1 MDQPC
6 KVGMLD
12 EQLREQCYECLDEYG
27 MNCECDFNHTVA
39 SQARF
44 WLDETSVV
52 KCVVEEHIQI
62 DDQQVSKPQSLQYFC
77 LQDKN
82 PTRLAVRV
90 PGQHYTHTV
99 QLVGDSHQCWFVLDS
114 TDSQE
119 SLDSLT
125 DKAFAALDAIAGL
138 GLAAKLAVLAN
149 SFSSQAKKA
158 KRAKPGSRKATSLAD
173 SMRSQLVLQLAKLKH
188 ACQTMIMSKLTSSAK
203 RMVQLG
209 QLSAFDSKL
218 AQSIS
223 TGLAG
228 LLVDFAVYKQPML
241 HQILAEQ
248 KECCHVSKK

>member
-27 MNCECDFNHTVA
+27 IECECDFTRRVA

-77 LQDKN
+77 WQDKN
-82 PTRLAVRV
+82 PTRLAFRV
-90 PGQHYTHTV
+90 PGQQHHV
-99 QLVGDSHQCWFVLDS
+99 VELVGDSHQCWFVLDS

-125 DKAFAALDAIAGL
+125 EKAFAALDAIAGL

-149 SFSSQAKKA
+149 SVSSQAKQA
-158 KRAKPGSRKATSLAD
+158 KRAKPGSRKAASLAD
-173 SMRSQLVLQLAKLKH
+173 SMRSQLALQLAKLKH

-203 RMVQLG
+203 RMVQLS
-209 QLSAFDSKL
+209 QMSAFDSKL

-228 LLVDFAVYKQPML
+228 LLVDFAVFKQPML